1 MDVVAP
7 STTERLLA
15 PFRRLFTRPTFEHLG
30 GLAAGALL
38 ASGPRTV
45 AAGLRAL
52 GRGDDPGFSSF
63 HRVLNAARWSALA
76 AARALLLLLV
86 AAFAPGGPV

>member
-52 GRGDDPGFSSF
+52 GRGDDPGFSRF
-63 HRVLNAARWSALA
+63 HRVLSAARWSALA